1 MSGVGQFS
9 AEAPRGSRSAAEPKL
24 IPLGASVVHEVTSV
38 GVAFSGVY
46 PILYAFYDK
55 SGRLDDGLMRLQ
67 VEKCIGS
74 GAHGIAVLGLVTE
87 VHKLDVNERR
97 HLVEVVGRAIAGRVP
112 YAVTVGEL
120 STHGQIEFA
129 RMAQAN
135 GASWVILQPPSIKG
149 FAEAEYVRFLGTVAD
164 ALEIPVAVQNN
175 PVNMD
180 VSLSNA
186 SLLSLRDDHP
196 NITMLKGEGP
206 ALGVAE
212 LVKASAGRYAVFAG
226 HGGKEYISNIL
237 SGCVGLIPAPDCL
250 DKQLVLHQLLVD
262 GRLEEAEALH
272 AQLLPVIL
280 FMTNSVPHLLCYGK
294 RLFAERIGIAGL
306 HGRAPEIQPTAF
318 GLAEVRRMTRGW
330 GPL

>member
-1 MSGVGQFS
+1 MS
-9 AEAPRGSRSAAEPKL
+9 E
-24 IPLGASVVHEVTSV
+24 
-38 GVAFSGVY
+38 FSGVY

-55 SGRLDDGLMRLQ
+55 NGKLDDGLMRLQ
-67 VEKCIGS
+67 VDKCIAT

-97 HLVEVVGRAIAGRVP
+97 HLVEVVGRAINGRVP

-129 RMAQAN
+129 QMAQDN

-149 FAEAEYVRFLGTVAD
+149 YAEPEYLRFLGTVAD
-164 ALEIPVAVQNN
+164 AIKIPVAVQNN

-180 VSLSNA
+180 VSLTNA
-186 SLLSLRDDHP
+186 SLLRLRQDHP

-212 LVKASAGRYAVFAG
+212 LVKASEGRYAVFAG
-226 HGGKEYISNIL
+226 HGGKEYISNVL

-250 DKQLVLHQLLVD
+250 DHQIILHDLLVT
-262 GRLEEAEALH
+262 GRIEEAEALH
-272 AQLLPVIL
+272 AKLLPLIL
-280 FMTNSVPHLLCYGK
+280 LMTNSVPNLLCYGK
-294 RLFAERIGIAGL
+294 RLFAERIGIKEVHTRSPDML
-306 HGRAPEIQPTAF
+306 PTAF
-318 GLAEVRRMTRGW
+318 GLSEVRRMSRGW

>member
-1 MSGVGQFS
+1 MSQ
-9 AEAPRGSRSAAEPKL
+9 
-24 IPLGASVVHEVTSV
+24 
-38 GVAFSGVY
+38 FSGVY

-55 SGRLDDGLMRLQ
+55 NGRIDDGLMRLQ
-67 VEKCIGS
+67 VDKCIAA

-97 HLVEVVGRAIAGRVP
+97 HLVEVVGRAINGRVP
-112 YAVTVGEL
+112 YAVTVGEQ
-120 STHGQIEFA
+120 SIHGQIAFA
-129 RMAQAN
+129 QMAQAN

-149 FAEAEYVRFLGTVAD
+149 FAEAEYVRFLGAVAD
-164 ALEIPVAVQNN
+164 NIEIPVAVQNN

-180 VSLSNA
+180 VSLSTS
-186 SLLSLRDDHP
+186 SLLRLRDDHP

-212 LVKASAGRYAVFAG
+212 LVKASNGRYAVFAG

-250 DKQLVLHQLLVD
+250 NQQVELHKLLME
-262 GRLEEAEALH
+262 GRLNEAQALH
-272 AQLLPVIL
+272 AQLLPLVL

-294 RLFAERIGIAGL
+294 RLFAQRIGIKEVHA
-306 HGRAPEIQPTAF
+306 RAPEILPTEF
-318 GLAEVRRMTRGW
+318 GLSEVRRMTQGW
-330 GPL
+330 GML

>member
-1 MSGVGQFS
+1 MSG
-9 AEAPRGSRSAAEPKL
+9 
-24 IPLGASVVHEVTSV
+24 
-38 GVAFSGVY
+38 FSGVY

-55 SGRLDDGLMRLQ
+55 TGRLDDGLMRLQ
-67 VEKCIGS
+67 VDKCIAA

-87 VHKLDVNERR
+87 VHKLDVTERR
-97 HLVEVVGRAIAGRVP
+97 HLVQVVGRAIDGRVP
-112 YAVTVGEL
+112 YAVTVGE
-120 STHGQIEFA
+120 SSIHGQIEFA
-129 RMAQAN
+129 RMAQAQ

-149 FAEAEYVRFLGTVAD
+149 YAEAEYVRFLGAVAD

-186 SLLSLRDDHP
+186 SLLRLRDEHP

-206 ALGVAE
+206 AVGVAE
-212 LVKASAGRYAVFAG
+212 LVKASAGKYAVFAG

-250 DKQLVLHQLLVD
+250 DRQLVLHQLLVE

-272 AQLLPVIL
+272 AQLLPLIL
-280 FMTNSVPHLLCYGK
+280 FMTNSVPNLLCYGK
-294 RLFAERIGIAGL
+294 RLFAQRIGISEVFA
-306 HGRAPEIQPTAF
+306 RAPELQPTAF
-318 GLAEVRRMTRGW
+318 GLEEVKRMTRGW
-330 GPL
+330 LPL

>member
-1 MSGVGQFS
+1 MSQ
-9 AEAPRGSRSAAEPKL
+9 
-24 IPLGASVVHEVTSV
+24 
-38 GVAFSGVY
+38 FSGVY

-55 SGRLDDGLMRLQ
+55 TGRLDDGLMRLQ
-67 VEKCIGS
+67 VDKCIAA

-87 VHKLDVNERR
+87 VHKLDLNERR
-97 HLVEVVGRAIAGRVP
+97 HLVQVVGRAIAGRVP
-112 YAVTVGEL
+112 YAVTVGEQ

-129 RMAQAN
+129 RMAQGE
-135 GASWVILQPPSIKG
+135 GAAWVILQPPSIKG

-164 ALEIPVAVQNN
+164 GVQIPVAVQNN

-186 SLLSLRDDHP
+186 SLLRLRDEHP

-206 ALGVAE
+206 AVGVAE
-212 LVKASAGRYAVFAG
+212 LVKAAAGRYAVFAG
-226 HGGKEYISNIL
+226 HGGKEYISNIR

-250 DKQLVLHQLLVD
+250 DKQLVLHQLLLD

-272 AQLLPVIL
+272 AQLLPLIL
-280 FMTNSVPHLLCYGK
+280 FMTHSIPGLLCYGK
-294 RLFAERIGIAGL
+294 RLFASRIGIEVVHA
-306 HGRAPEIQPTAF
+306 RAPDLTPTEF
-318 GLAEVRRMTRGW
+318 GLAEMRRMTRGW

>member
-1 MSGVGQFS
+1 MSG
-9 AEAPRGSRSAAEPKL
+9 
-24 IPLGASVVHEVTSV
+24 
-38 GVAFSGVY
+38 FSGVY

-55 SGRLDDGLMRLQ
+55 TGRLDDGLMRLQ
-67 VEKCIGS
+67 VNKCIAA

-87 VHKLDVNERR
+87 VHKLDVTERR
-97 HLVEVVGRAIAGRVP
+97 HLVQVVGRAIDGRVP
-112 YAVTVGEL
+112 YAVTVGE
-120 STHGQIEFA
+120 SSVHGQIEFA
-129 RMAQAN
+129 RMAQDQ

-149 FAEAEYVRFLGTVAD
+149 YAEAEYVRFLGAVAD

-186 SLLSLRDDHP
+186 SLLRLRDEHP

-206 ALGVAE
+206 AVAVAE
-212 LVKASAGRYAVFAG
+212 LVKASAGKYAVFAG

-250 DKQLVLHQLLVD
+250 DRQLVLHRLLIE

-272 AQLLPVIL
+272 AQLLPLIL

-294 RLFAERIGIAGL
+294 RLFAQRIGISEVFA
-306 HGRAPEIQPTAF
+306 RAPELQPTAF
-318 GLAEVRRMTRGW
+318 GLEEVKRMTRGW
-330 GPL
+330 LPL

>member
-1 MSGVGQFS
+1 MSQ
-9 AEAPRGSRSAAEPKL
+9 
-24 IPLGASVVHEVTSV
+24 
-38 GVAFSGVY
+38 FSGVY

-55 SGRLDDGLMRLQ
+55 NGRLDDGLMRLQ
-67 VEKCIGS
+67 VDKCIAA

-112 YAVTVGEL
+112 YAVTVGEQ
-120 STHGQIEFA
+120 SIHGQIEFA

-149 FAEAEYVRFLGTVAD
+149 FAEAEYVRFLGAVAD
-164 ALEIPVAVQNN
+164 KIAIPVAVQNN

-180 VSLSNA
+180 VSLSTA

-212 LVKASAGRYAVFAG
+212 LIKASKRRYAVFAG
-226 HGGKEYISNIL
+226 HGGKEYISNFL

-250 DKQLVLHQLLVD
+250 PEQVRLHQLLLA
-262 GRLEEAEALH
+262 GQMEEAQALH
-272 AQLLPVIL
+272 ARILPLIL
-280 FMTNSVPHLLCYGK
+280 FMTNSVPNLLCYGK
-294 RLFAERIGIAGL
+294 RLFAQRIGIDVM
-306 HGRAPEIQPTAF
+306 HPRAPELVPTEF
-318 GLAEVRRMTRGW
+318 GLQEVRRMTEGW
-330 GPL
+330 GNL